1 VDNIDTVLGGGLV
14 DCVLPGPGDLSVSYG
29 VHGQFAHPLVQQA
42 IKTVIGGARRAEIA
56 AGLYISDPSEVA
68 AGLDQGF
75 SVFVLSIDYKLL
87 GAALRSAAGRMREQV
102 R

>member
-1 VDNIDTVLGGGLV
+1 MNPMSQYVPLPGFTPIRTVIDTA
-14 DCVLPGPGDLSVSYG
+14 
-29 VHGQFAHPLVQQA
+29 QR
-42 IKTVIGGARRAEIA
+42 ARIA

-68 AGLDQGF
+68 AGLAQGF
-75 SVFVLSIDYKLL
+75 SVFVLSIDYTLL

>member
-1 VDNIDTVLGGGLV
+1 MPGLTER
-14 DCVLPGPGDLSVSYG
+14 
-29 VHGQFAHPLVQQA
+29 FAR
-42 IKTVIGGARRAEIA
+42 I
-56 AGLYISDPSEVA
+56 AGLYISYPSEVA